1 MKLVLAIVPPS
12 QLEAV
17 RQALAEVHVTR
28 LSIADGHGY
37 LPHQAGLMKQAS
49 AGDAT
54 STSDSAPRIVRH
66 VVLEIA
72 VNDDFLDRTVEVIR
86 TALETAAEL
95 EHDDPASW
103 GGGDPGGICVLPMDQ
118 AVQIYR
124 SVRGQEAI

>member
-1 MKLVLAIVPPS
+1 MKLVLAVVPPS

-17 RQALAEVHVTR
+17 RQALSEVHVTR

-37 LPHQAGLMKQAS
+37 LPLQTPSDG
-49 AGDAT
+49 GGAT
-54 STSDSAPRIVRH
+54 LPRAARIVRH

-72 VNDDFLDRTVEVIR
+72 VNDDFLDRTLEVIR
-86 TALETAAEL
+86 SALETAAGL
-95 EHDDPASW
+95 EHDDPASF
-103 GGGDPGGICVLPMDQ
+103 GGGDPGGICVLPMEQ